1 MHVPL
6 WVWAATFA
14 VLAAVVATDLT
25 LSARRPRRPGL
36 REAALWTL
44 GVIALAAAF
53 GGVLAATGDQPA
65 AGQFFAGWLT
75 EYSLSLD
82 NLFIFV
88 LLIGRS
94 AVPSEHHGRVL
105 LLGIIFALALRGV
118 FIALGSVVLNRF
130 EPVLYLF
137 GAFLLYTAIRI
148 VLQRRPASGPA
159 GISLPQRAVRR
170 VIPVAPE
177 VDGGRLTTRIRGRRY
192 ATPVLM
198 LVVAIATTD
207 LAFALDSI
215 PAIFGLTRD
224 PYLVLSVNVF
234 ALLGLRHLYF
244 LIGGLLTRLAHL
256 SAGLSVILG
265 FIGVKIISE
274 ALQASGVGRIG
285 PLPVPQI
292 GTGLSVAV
300 IAVVLATITV
310 TSQLSTRHSRPAT
323 PPDRVPPD
331 MVPPG
336 QARPD
341 RIPPGQA
348 RPDRAPP
355 GQAPSDRIPPDQ
367 ARPDRGPPGQAP
379 SDRAPPG
386 QALLSQA
393 LLSQAL
399 LDQALPRGPAR
410 QPTGR
415 RALTES
421 RAPR

>member
-1 MHVPL
+1 MPL

-53 GGVLAATGDQPA
+53 GGVLAATADPPA

-94 AVPSEHHGRVL
+94 AVPSEYHGRVL

-148 VLQRRPASGPA
+148 LLHRRPASGTA

-224 PYLVLSVNVF
+224 PYLVLSANVF

-274 ALQASGVGRIG
+274 ALQASGVGWIG

-300 IAVVLATITV
+300 IAGVLATITV
-310 TSQLSTRHSRPAT
+310 TSQLSTRHSRPAA
-323 PPDRVPPD
+323 PPGRVPPD
-331 MVPPG
+331 MVPPDQAPSDRVPPDQARPDRVPPD

-341 RIPPGQA
+341 RIPP
-348 RPDRAPP
+348 D
-355 GQAPSDRIPPDQ
+355 
-367 ARPDRGPPGQAP
+367 QAP

-399 LDQALPRGPAR
+399 LDQALLDQALPRPMGQPA
-410 QPTGR
+410 GR
-415 RALTES
+415 RALKES
-421 RAPR
+421 RALR

>member
-1 MHVPL
+1 MPL

-53 GGVLAATGDQPA
+53 GGVLAATADPPA

-94 AVPSEHHGRVL
+94 AVPSEYHGRVL

-148 VLQRRPASGPA
+148 ALQRRPASGPA

-224 PYLVLSVNVF
+224 PYLVLSANVF

-274 ALQASGVGRIG
+274 ALQASGVGWIG

-300 IAVVLATITV
+300 IAGVLATITV
-310 TSQLSTRHSRPAT
+310 TSQLSTRHSRPAA

-331 MVPPG
+331 MVPPD
-336 QARPD
+336 QAPPD
-341 RIPPGQA
+341 RIPP
-348 RPDRAPP
+348 D
-355 GQAPSDRIPPDQ
+355 
-367 ARPDRGPPGQAP
+367 QAP

-393 LLSQAL
+393 LLGQAL
-399 LDQALPRGPAR
+399 LDQALPRGPAG